1 MKLKFRGGRNKDN
14 VLLTDRI
21 FLRPQA
27 EVFFFPGE
35 RLHGKKRFNRVVVKV
50 VNFQKINL
58 DFFEKKTEKEKSIE
72 KPSQSTELRDYLI
85 NVFPQPYRYEYNP
98 FS

>member
-1 MKLKFRGGRNKDN
+1 VKLKFRGGRNKDN

-58 DFFEKKTEKEKSIE
+58 DFFEKKRKVLKNLH
-72 KPSQSTELRDYLI
+72 KVL
-85 NVFPQPYRYEYNP
+85 NYEIIL
-98 FS
+98 